1 VIRGSI
7 AGVTGFTGEEL
18 LKILLR
24 HPGVEVKH
32 LLSRTP
38 GIKISDIQPTVR
50 CGLLTEKLSAAVIND
65 TDVVFLCL
73 PHTEA
78 APTAVKFY
86 EKGKTV
92 IDLSADFRADFRLK
106 NAGVYRKTY
115 DAVHPAPGL
124 LSKAVYGLCEFNREK
139 IKGAR
144 LIANPGCYPTAT
156 LSAVLPA
163 LREGIADEKG
173 IIIDAKSGISGAGK
187 KLAKEYLYY
196 NANASTRAYKVAC
209 HRHQSEIEEEILLL
223 SGKKPLLTFV
233 PHLIPQ
239 DRGMIVTVYMK
250 MKTLLRVETVVS
262 AYRKFYK
269 REKFVTVLSSGVQ
282 PETKDVTGTNN
293 VRIGVAVDAKAGM
306 LIVTSVIDNL
316 VKGASGQ
323 AVQNM
328 NIAFG
333 LDEGTAL

>member
-1 VIRGSI
+1 MIRVSI

-24 HPGVEVKH
+24 HPEVSVKH
-32 LLSRTP
+32 LISRTP
-38 GIKISDIQPTVR
+38 GLKISDIQKTCR
-50 CGLLTEKLSAAVIND
+50 CDLETSKLTAAVID
-65 TDVVFLCL
+65 DSDAVFLCL

-78 APTAVKFY
+78 APTAMRFY

-92 IDLSADFRADFRLK
+92 IDLSADFRLK
-106 NAGVYRKTY
+106 NALVYRKTY
-115 DAVHPAPGL
+115 DAVHPFPGL

-156 LSAVLPA
+156 LLGVIPA
-163 LREGIADEKG
+163 LRERLAEEKN
-173 IIIDAKSGISGAGK
+173 IIVDAKSGISGAGK
-187 KLAKEYLYY
+187 KLAEEYLYY
-196 NANASTRAYKVAC
+196 NANASCRAYKVAC

-223 SGKKPLLTFV
+223 AGKEAGLTFV

-239 DRGMIVTVYMK
+239 DRGMIVTIYMR
-250 MKTLLRVETVVS
+250 MKTPLRPETVVS
-262 AYRKFYK
+262 AYKKFYK
-269 REKFVTVLSSGVQ
+269 GEKFVTVLPAGEQ
-282 PETKDVTGTNN
+282 PATKDVTGTNN
-293 VRIGVAVDAKAGM
+293 ARIGIAVDAKAGI

-333 LDEGTAL
+333 FDEETVL